1 MKNLVLSVSL
11 TSVLLFATAIP
22 VFLQSKFRT
31 NPAVGVTLWILSS
44 IGLLASL
51 LVSLAVGLVS
61 VIDTYFALSRK
72 AEVDQDFLSILL
84 LSFIPWIALGL
95 TGVLLALISMRLEP
109 MVSNARR
116 ADETIQVFDSSKE
129 LFQGVQL
136 IVLPVDAPIA
146 FAKRIGGVGKIIV
159 SSKTKSLLTSEELEA
174 VLMHELQHLKR
185 NHLVLKR
192 ITARLSSWLPWFI
205 FTTTIH
211 AELHQLLELD
221 ADIAAGKKIDLVHL
235 SKARSKFVE
244 CL

>member
-1 MKNLVLSVSL
+1 MSASLTLVLF
-11 TSVLLFATAIP
+11 FATAVPLI
-22 VFLQSKFRT
+22 LLNRFRT
-31 NPAVGVTLWILSS
+31 HPAIGITLWIFSAF
-44 IGLLASL
+44 GLLFSF
-51 LVSLAVGLVS
+51 LVSLSVGLVS
-61 VIDTYFALSRK
+61 VIETYIALSK
-72 AEVDQDFLSILL
+72 TAEVDEDFVSIIL

-95 TGVLLALISMRLEP
+95 TGVLLALMSMRLES
-109 MVSNARR
+109 MVANARR
-116 ADETIQVFDSSKE
+116 AERAIQVFDSSKE

-146 FAKRIGGVGKIIV
+146 FAKRVGGVGKIIV
-159 SSKTKSLLTSEELEA
+159 SSKTKSLLTNDELEA

-192 ITARLSSWLPWFI
+192 ITARLRSWLPWFI